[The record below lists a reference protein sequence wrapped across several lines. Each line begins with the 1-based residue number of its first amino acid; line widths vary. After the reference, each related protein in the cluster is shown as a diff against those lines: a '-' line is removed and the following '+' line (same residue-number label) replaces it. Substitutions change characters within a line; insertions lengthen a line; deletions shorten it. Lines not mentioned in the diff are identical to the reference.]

1 MALRS
6 HGRYGYVPITRR
18 RPYDWPN
25 GTRLAVF
32 IAVNLEH
39 FPFGEGMGI
48 PLAPAQPEPDVVN
61 FSWRDYGNRVGVW
74 RLLELFDDL
83 ALPVSLFVNTA
94 IYDHCPEVVEAF
106 RARGDEIVAH
116 GRTNAERQGQF
127 DEATEQR
134 LIVDVTDTI
143 RRHEGRAPAG
153 WMGPWVSE
161 SAHTPD
167 LLQEA
172 GYRYVLD
179 WCADDQPIWLKTR
192 GGRILSVPY
201 PRPVGDLAALHGHSA
216 TPSQYAELLIDQ
228 FDEML
233 RQAGGG
239 AAGQPLVCSLSFHPY
254 LVGWPFRLKHLRRA
268 LAHIAAHRERVW
280 LAHSG
285 AIADHVIGLPDGVV
299 P

>member
-6 HGRYGYVPITRR
+6 HGRYGYVPIMRR

-25 GTRLAVF
+25 GKRLAVF

-127 DEATEQR
+127 DETTEQR
-134 LIVDVTDTI
+134 LIADVTDTI
-143 RRHEGRAPAG
+143 RRHEGRAPTG

-161 SAHTPD
+161 STHTPD
-167 LLQEA
+167 LLHEA

-233 RQAGGG
+233 RQS
-239 AAGQPLVCSLSFHPY
+239 AGQPLVSSLSFHPY

-268 LAHIAAHRERVW
+268 LQHIATHRERVW

-285 AIADHVIGLPDGVV
+285 AIADHVIALPEGIV

>member
-6 HGRYGYVPITRR
+6 HGRYAYVPITRR
-18 RPYDWPN
+18 TQYDWPN

-32 IAVNLEH
+32 IAINLEH

-48 PLAPAQPEPDVVN
+48 PIAPAQPEPDVVN
-61 FSWRDYGNRVGVW
+61 YSWRDYGNRVGVW
-74 RLLELFDDL
+74 RLLELFDAL

-116 GRTNAERQGQF
+116 GRTNAERQGQLSED
-127 DEATEQR
+127 DERR
-134 LIVDVTDTI
+134 LIAEVTETI
-143 RRHEGRAPAG
+143 RRHEGQPPTG

-161 SAHTPD
+161 SARTPD

-172 GYRYVLD
+172 GYRYLLD
-179 WCADDQPIWLKTR
+179 WCADDQPIWLTTR
-192 GGRILSVPY
+192 AGRILSVPY

-216 TPSQYAELLIDQ
+216 TPSQYADLLIDQ

-239 AAGQPLVCSLSFHPY
+239 AVGQPLVCSLSFHPY

-268 LAHIAAHRERVW
+268 LEHIAAQRERIW
-280 LAHSG
+280 LAPCG
-285 AIADHVIGLPDGVV
+285 AIAEHVIALPAGVV

>member
-6 HGRYGYVPITRR
+6 HGRYGYVPIIRR

-39 FPFGEGMGI
+39 FPFGEGLGI

-61 FSWRDYGNRVGVW
+61 YSWRDYGNRVGVW
-74 RLLELFDDL
+74 RLLELFDAL

-116 GRTNAERQGQF
+116 GRTNAERQGTLAEA
-127 DEATEQR
+127 DERR
-134 LIVDVTDTI
+134 LIAETTEAI
-143 RRHEGRAPAG
+143 RRHEGRAPTG

-161 SAHTPD
+161 SACTPD
-167 LLQEA
+167 LLHEA

-179 WCADDQPIWLKTR
+179 WCADDQPIWLRTR

-201 PRPVGDLAALHGHSA
+201 PRPVGDLAALHHHAA
-216 TPSQYAELLIDQ
+216 TPSQYADLLIDQ

-233 RQAGGG
+233 RQS
-239 AAGQPLVCSLSFHPY
+239 AGQPLVSSLSFHPY

-268 LAHIAAHRERVW
+268 LEHIAARREQVW

-285 AIADHVIGLPDGVV
+285 AIADHAIALPDGIV

>member
-18 RPYDWPN
+18 TPYDWPN

-48 PLAPAQPEPDVVN
+48 PIAPAQPEPDVVN
-61 FSWRDYGNRVGVW
+61 YSWRDYGNRVGVW
-74 RLLELFDDL
+74 RLLELFDAL

-94 IYDHCPEVVEAF
+94 IYDHCPEVVDAF

-116 GRTNAERQGQF
+116 GRTNAERQGQLGED
-127 DEATEQR
+127 DERR
-134 LIVDVTDTI
+134 LIEEVSETI
-143 RRHEGRAPAG
+143 RRREGKRPTG

-161 SAHTPD
+161 SARTPD

-172 GYRYVLD
+172 GYRYLLD
-179 WCADDQPIWLKTR
+179 WCMDDQPVWLKTR
-192 GGRILSVPY
+192 SGPILSVPY
-201 PRPVGDLAALHGHSA
+201 SQELNDSSTVIGRQASA
-216 TPSQYAELLIDQ
+216 GEFADMIVDQ

-233 RQAGGG
+233 ELSQAR
-239 AAGQPLVCSLSFHPY
+239 PLVMGVALHAY
-254 LVGWPFRLKHLRRA
+254 LVGQPHRLKHLRRA
-268 LAHIAAHRERVW
+268 LRHILTRGDAIW
-280 LAHSG
+280 LTTPG
-285 AIADHVIGLPDGVV
+285 AIARHCASLPEGVV